1 MTITDLGAAPITDL
15 AGPSLPRLLPG
26 APDLSTHLARYGPL
40 HPCPGYLWPS
50 LERAG
55 LKGRGGASFPT
66 ARKIAAVA
74 AIRGPAVVVGNGTE
88 GEPLSAKDKVLL
100 AHSPHLVLDGLAV
113 AAELVGAK
121 RRVLCIERGNP
132 EVETAVRRALNER
145 HDDGVEL
152 FTMPRRYLSG
162 QENALVDL
170 LNGGA
175 GRPTL
180 ARPYEQGVNK
190 RPTLVDNV
198 ETLAHLALIAR
209 FGAHWYRE
217 IGTPE
222 DPGSTLVTLSGAV
235 NRPGV
240 YEIAHGWRTADVL
253 AHAGALHPRAVLL
266 GGYYGKW
273 ARAEDVMG
281 LRLGSGSLGPA
292 GLSLGCGVIA
302 VLDDTTCAVA
312 DTARVATWFA
322 ANSAGQCGA
331 CTWGLRDLARTT
343 ARLAGTRGEGA
354 TPAQLLRWAAMIEGR
369 GACRL
374 PDGAIGFL
382 RSALEVFADEIA
394 EHLAGGC
401 RRQRRNI
408 LPTPVPEPWA

>member
-1 MTITDLGAAPITDL
+1 MTATELSSAPVTDL
-15 AGPSLPRLLPG
+15 AGPSLPRLLAG
-26 APDLSTHLARYGPL
+26 APDLSTHLARYGPI
-40 HPCPGYLWPS
+40 HPRSGHLWTS
-50 LERAG
+50 IESAG
-55 LKGRGGASFPT
+55 LRGRGGAGFPT

-74 AIRGPAVVVGNGTE
+74 AMGGRPVVIGNGTE

-100 AHSPHLVLDGLAV
+100 THSPHLVLDGLAV
-113 AAELVGAK
+113 AAELVGAS
-121 RRVLCIERGNP
+121 RRVLCIEGGHR

-145 HDDGVEL
+145 GDDSVEL
-152 FTMPRRYLSG
+152 LATPRRYLSG

-170 LNGGA
+170 LNGRP

-180 ARPYEQGVNK
+180 GRPFERGVNG

-198 ETLAHLALIAR
+198 ETLAHLALVAR

-222 DPGSTLVTLSGAV
+222 DPGSTLVTIGGDV

-240 YEIAHGWRTADVL
+240 YEIAHGWRLADVL
-253 AHAGALHPRAVLL
+253 AHAGAVHPRAVLL
-266 GGYYGKW
+266 GGYYGRW
-273 ARAEDVMG
+273 ARADEVIG
-281 LRLGSGSLGPA
+281 LHLDSGSLAPA

-302 VLDDTTCAVA
+302 ALDDTTCAIGE
-312 DTARVATWFA
+312 TARVATWFA

-331 CTWGLRDLARTT
+331 CTWGLRDLART
-343 ARLAGTRGEGA
+343 ASGMAGEGGDQTA
-354 TPAQLLRWAAMIEGR
+354 PAQLLRWAAMIEGR

-374 PDGAIGFL
+374 PDGAVGFL
-382 RSALEVFADEIA
+382 RSALDVFADEIA
-394 EHLAGGC
+394 DHLAGGC
-401 RRQRRNI
+401 RRPRRHV